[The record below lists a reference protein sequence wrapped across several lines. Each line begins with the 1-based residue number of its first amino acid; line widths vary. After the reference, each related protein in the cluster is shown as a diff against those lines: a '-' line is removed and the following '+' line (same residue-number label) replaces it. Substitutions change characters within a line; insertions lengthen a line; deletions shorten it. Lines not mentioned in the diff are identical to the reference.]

1 MTVAENKGRSKG
13 IMLPN
18 LKRCRERGGLS
29 QRDLEER
36 SGVGHQRISL
46 LETGKS
52 GAQGRTV
59 RKLAEA
65 LGVTPA
71 DLVG

>member
-1 MTVAENKGRSKG
+1 MIAM
-13 IMLPN
+13 I
-18 LKRCRERGGLS
+18 
-29 QRDLEER
+29 QHD
-36 SGVGHQRISL
+36 RISL

-59 RKLAEA
+59 RKLANA
-65 LGVTPA
+65 LGVQTE

>member
-1 MTVAENKGRSKG
+1 MPLAENKGRSKG

-18 LKRCRERGGLS
+18 LKRWRERRGLS
-29 QRDLEER
+29 QRDLEES

-59 RKLAEA
+59 RKLAAA
-65 LGVTPA
+65 LGVDPA